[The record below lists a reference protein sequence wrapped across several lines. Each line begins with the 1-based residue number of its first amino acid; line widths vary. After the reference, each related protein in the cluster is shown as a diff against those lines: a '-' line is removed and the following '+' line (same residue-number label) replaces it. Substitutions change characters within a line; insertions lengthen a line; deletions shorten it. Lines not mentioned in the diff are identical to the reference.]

1 MRWPKRPIRIFGQ
14 SRDDEVRQACL
25 ETLHQV
31 NTTAA
36 RKKLQ
41 QIAQDTSLAPV
52 WRTLSASYLGSG
64 ESKPSENRPR
74 DAAISLR
81 TAAE

>member
-1 MRWPKRPIRIFGQ
+1 MAETAFRIFDQ
-14 SRDDEVRQACL
+14 SRDDAVRQACL

-41 QIAQDTSLAPV
+41 QIAQDTTLAPV
-52 WRTLSASYLGSG
+52 WRTLSASFLGAG
-64 ESKPSENRPR
+64 DLKPSEIDSR
-74 DAAISLR
+74 DAGASLR
-81 TAAE
+81 AAADD